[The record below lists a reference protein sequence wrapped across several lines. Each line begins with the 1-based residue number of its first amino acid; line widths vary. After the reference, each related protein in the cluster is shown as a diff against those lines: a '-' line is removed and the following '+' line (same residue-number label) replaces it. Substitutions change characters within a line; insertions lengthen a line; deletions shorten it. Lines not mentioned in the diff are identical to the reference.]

1 LATVADKTFAV
12 TFGDPAEL
20 GEDALFD
27 AGAAEIATLA
37 VVVTGDAFALGV
49 TFAAAA
55 LALCALLTPFD
66 PFAIAGFVFGF
77 ATALGA
83 MSTFIADDGAI
94 VTAAGFTLD
103 ATVGFAAG
111 IATALAVDAGPLLGF
126 PFCIDGTAP
135 VPGVPIPG
143 NTVPCCR
150 LPSFGCVA
158 DGVAAGVTA
167 VGTAAADVAG
177 CFSGKLIGGNLGG
190 TGIGAGATLASLAAG

>member
-1 LATVADKTFAV
+1 MATVADKTFAV

-37 VVVTGDAFALGV
+37 VVVTGGAFASV
-49 TFAAAA
+49 TFAAAP
-55 LALCALLTPFD
+55 LTLCALLTPFVT
-66 PFAIAGFVFGF
+66 FAIAGFVFGF

-94 VTAAGFTLD
+94 VTAAGFTFD

-111 IATALAVDAGPLLGF
+111 IATAPAVDACPLPEF
-126 PFCIDGTAP
+126 PFCIAGTAP

-150 LPSFGCVA
+150 LPSLGCVA

-167 VGTAAADVAG
+167 VGAAAADVAG

-190 TGIGAGATLASLAAG
+190 TGIGAGATLALLAAG